1 VPAPL
6 FAQLVPAFS
15 PFSIERITMT
25 PAENDVRLHQQMG
38 EVLAEIR
45 NIRDTLRQFEIKT
58 DANRTTMHQRTDQ
71 LVDRL
76 GKVEGSLA
84 VVQEDVKEMK
94 PTIDDVKA
102 WRQRGIGGLFIVGI
116 GASALSFLV
125 TTYFSN
131 IIGWMTKTGP

>member
-1 VPAPL
+1 
-6 FAQLVPAFS
+6 
-15 PFSIERITMT
+15 MT
-25 PAENDVRLHQQMG
+25 PPDDGNTHQQLGNLTAKVDMLI
-38 EVLAEIR
+38 EASRRSEEKSDLSR
-45 NIRDTLRQFEIKT
+45 SQ
-58 DANRTTMHQRTDQ
+58 MHQRMDH
-71 LVDRL
+71 LVDRV
-76 GKVEGSLA
+76 GKVEGNLA

-131 IIGWMTKTGP
+131 IIGWITKAGP